1 MKVKRRNTMNN
12 SNRVVTRAGARELS
26 AEEVE
31 LIIGGQF
38 HTNVITFNILTGARD
53 GDGYVMES

>member
-1 MKVKRRNTMNN
+1 MNN